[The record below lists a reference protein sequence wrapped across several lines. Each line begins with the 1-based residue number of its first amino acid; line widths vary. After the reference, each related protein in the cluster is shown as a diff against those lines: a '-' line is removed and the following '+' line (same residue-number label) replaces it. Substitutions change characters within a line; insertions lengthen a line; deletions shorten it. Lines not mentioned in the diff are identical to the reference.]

1 MPSEHSTD
9 STEKPAQANTDN
21 AEALAHILEASGDY
35 QVLRRLKVPE
45 SYSPPEGVSLL
56 RGLVVDVET
65 TGLDTTREKIIELGA
80 VPFDF
85 DSSGRVYGVHAAL
98 SYFEDPGK
106 PIPQDVVEITGITDA
121 DVSGQH
127 IDDEAVLTALDP
139 VVLVIAHNAA
149 FDRRMLE
156 RRFPAFE
163 KKYWACSMQEV
174 PWQEFG
180 SRSRKLDYLLY
191 RVARAFHTG
200 HRAADDCL
208 ATLHLLTMTRSER
221 GGTALASLL
230 ESARLPTIRLW
241 ANGAPIEVKDA
252 LKQRHYRWF
261 PGSETRAKS
270 WYLDLSGEEQ
280 LKAEQGW
287 LRKNAYNDRANPNWY
302 VERFTGM
309 DRYSRRMEPR

>member
-1 MPSEHSTD
+1 MPSEHSAGSKEKSAPENAND
-9 STEKPAQANTDN
+9 S
-21 AEALAHILEASGDY
+21 EALVRILEASGDY

-45 SYSPPEGVSLL
+45 SYSPAEGVSLL

-65 TGLDTTREKIIELGA
+65 TGLDVTREKIIELGA

-85 DSSGRVYGVHAAL
+85 DSSGRVYAVHAPL

-106 PIPQDVVEITGITDA
+106 PIPQDVVEITGITNA

-174 PWQEFG
+174 PWQDFG

-208 ATLHLLTMTRSER
+208 ATLHLLTMTRDG

-230 ESARLPTIRLW
+230 KSARRPTLRLW
-241 ANGAPIEVKDA
+241 ATGAPIEVKDA
-252 LKQRHYRWF
+252 LKRRHYRWF
-261 PGSETRAKS
+261 PGSETRAKA
-270 WYLDLSGEEQ
+270 WYLDLFGEEE
-280 LKAEQGW
+280 LKSEQEW
-287 LRKNAYNDRANPNWY
+287 LHKNAYDDRPNPNWL

-309 DRYSRRMEPR
+309 DRYSRRMELR